1 MTFNSK
7 PQDYKM
13 EKELPETPYS
23 KANEV
28 WDKLMGAA
36 IVRFKT
42 WRMVACISMIL
53 NLVLVLGICFIGSR
67 SSIIPYIVQVDDKS
81 GAILS
86 VDRVDARSRAN
97 ETEVEYFLWNVT
109 RKARTLPKDLVI
121 YKQNWEEVYS
131 YLDQACANK
140 MNNMAISEDYQTKIS
155 NGNTT
160 MLKLKGFNKYSGQD
174 NTYQIRW
181 DETLYDN
188 SGKIISNY
196 SMEAFYTI
204 DFVQV
209 TKESIHLN
217 PLGIQIKDFSVSQE
231 R

>member
-1 MTFNSK
+1 M
-7 PQDYKM
+7 
-13 EKELPETPYS
+13 
-23 KANEV
+23 
-28 WDKLMGAA
+28 
-36 IVRFKT
+36 
-42 WRMVACISMIL
+42 
-53 NLVLVLGICFIGSR
+53 
-67 SSIIPYIVQVDDKS
+67 
-81 GAILS
+81 
-86 VDRVDARSRAN
+86 DARSRAN

-131 YLDQACANK
+131 YLDQTCANK

-181 DETLYDN
+181 DETLYDA

>member
-1 MTFNSK
+1 
-7 PQDYKM
+7 
-13 EKELPETPYS
+13 
-23 KANEV
+23 
-28 WDKLMGAA
+28 
-36 IVRFKT
+36 
-42 WRMVACISMIL
+42 
-53 NLVLVLGICFIGSR
+53 
-67 SSIIPYIVQVDDKS
+67 
-81 GAILS
+81 
-86 VDRVDARSRAN
+86 
-97 ETEVEYFLWNVT
+97 
-109 RKARTLPKDLVI
+109 
-121 YKQNWEEVYS
+121 
-131 YLDQACANK
+131 
-140 MNNMAISEDYQTKIS
+140 MNNMAISEDFQTKIS

>member
-1 MTFNSK
+1 MAFSNKT
-7 PQDYKM
+7 QDYKIG
-13 EKELPETPYS
+13 KEVPETPYS
-23 KANEV
+23 NAKEV
-28 WDKLMGAA
+28 WDKLFGAA
-36 IVRFKT
+36 VVRFKT
-42 WRMVACISMIL
+42 WRMIACISMVL

-67 SSIIPYIVQVDDKS
+67 SSIMPYIVQVDEKS
-81 GAILS
+81 GTILS
-86 VDRVDARSRAN
+86 VDRVDARSQAN
-97 ETEVEYFLWNVT
+97 ETEIEYFLWNVT
-109 RKARTLPKDLVI
+109 RKARTLPKDLVL

-131 YLDQACANK
+131 YLDQSCANK
-140 MNNMAISEDYQTKIS
+140 MNNMAIAEDYQTKIS

-181 DETLYDN
+181 DETLYDA
-188 SGKIISNY
+188 SGKVISNY

-209 TKESIHLN
+209 TNETIHLN

>member
-1 MTFNSK
+1 MAFSNKT
-7 PQDYKM
+7 QDYKIG
-13 EKELPETPYS
+13 KEVPETPYS
-23 KANEV
+23 NAKEV
-28 WDKLMGAA
+28 WDKLFGAA
-36 IVRFKT
+36 VVRFKT
-42 WRMVACISMIL
+42 WRMIACISMVL
-53 NLVLVLGICFIGSR
+53 NLALVLGICFIGSR
-67 SSIIPYIVQVDDKS
+67 SSIMPYIVQVDEKS
-81 GAILS
+81 GTILS
-86 VDRVDARSRAN
+86 VDRVDARSQAN
-97 ETEVEYFLWNVT
+97 ETEIEYFLWNVT
-109 RKARTLPKDLVI
+109 RKARTLPKDLVL

-131 YLDQACANK
+131 YLDQSCANK
-140 MNNMAISEDYQTKIS
+140 MNNMAIAEDYQTKIS

-181 DETLYDN
+181 DETLYDA
-188 SGKIISNY
+188 SGKVISNY

-209 TKESIHLN
+209 TNETIHLN